1 MTHSYL
7 PLILTGFMGTGKST
21 IGKCW
26 LQNYTIHILI

>member
-21 IGKCW
+21 IGEY
-26 LQNYTIHILI
+26 LASNYTIHILI

>member
-21 IGKCW
+21 IVNIW